1 MRLSKEIIKA
11 NLASKKVLE
20 YEPPK
25 LEFGTPEVA
34 LQYLQDRQSRPNDFR
49 MSDVIRVQTG
59 VDGIEARSLE
69 ETVEAKVLERLRE
82 VQEPAY
88 QEAYQLGLDEG
99 KKEAFNQASSEIE
112 MRLKQLDV
120 LIQSITQLKKD
131 LVQHNE
137 SHLVQ
142 LAFHMAHRIAAA
154 EIKADPSSI
163 VEVIR
168 KAVELAQLEENV
180 SIQVAPSQLEFLE
193 SLKGQGKRDLEF
205 LKKVKFV
212 PVDSIREGGCI
223 IETNYGVID
232 ARFEER
238 VEKLWTSIAENL
250 YRVKDKVSA
259 A

>member
-1 MRLSKEIIKA
+1 LSKEIIKA
-11 NLASKKVLE
+11 KVAAKKVLE

-25 LEFGTPEVA
+25 LEFGTPEVV
-34 LQYLQDRQSRPNDFR
+34 LQYLHDRQSRPSDFK

-59 VDGIEARSLE
+59 VDGIASRSLE
-69 ETVEAKVLERLRE
+69 DTVEAKVLERLQK

-99 KKEAFNQASSEIE
+99 KKDAFSQAAAEIDLR
-112 MRLKQLDV
+112 MKQLDE
-120 LIQSITQLKKD
+120 LIQSITHLKKD
-131 LVQHNE
+131 LVQYNE
-137 SHLVQ
+137 SHIVQ

-193 SLKGQGKRDLEF
+193 GLKADSKRDLDF

>member
-168 KAVELAQLEENV
+168 KR
-180 SIQVAPSQLEFLE
+180 S
-193 SLKGQGKRDLEF
+193 
-205 LKKVKFV
+205 
-212 PVDSIREGGCI
+212 
-223 IETNYGVID
+223 
-232 ARFEER
+232 
-238 VEKLWTSIAENL
+238 
-250 YRVKDKVSA
+250 
-259 A
+259 